1 MPLEEQKQRTIF
13 VTSRNIQIS
22 SLTKLTKLMP
32 AINELSVFIYL
43 STPRT
48 KTNLETG
55 DFG

>member
-1 MPLEEQKQRTIF
+1 MPSEEQRQRTIF

-22 SLTKLTKLMP
+22 SLTKMAKLMP

-43 STPRT
+43 SMPRT